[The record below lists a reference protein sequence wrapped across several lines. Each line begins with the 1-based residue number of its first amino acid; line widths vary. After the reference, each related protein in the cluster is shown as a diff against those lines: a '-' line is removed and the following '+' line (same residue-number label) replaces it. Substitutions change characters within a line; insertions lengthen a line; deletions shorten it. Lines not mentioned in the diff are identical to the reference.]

1 MAPKSGTSE
10 PHPSEASTALTQVRE
25 GCYNQHVDDTHPD
38 VRRRQ
43 LELLR
48 SAGFERRA
56 TLALSLSQSVIDMSR
71 RALREQMPEASEEEV
86 RLRWAGLQYGEALEA
101 RLRASMGARRK

>member
-1 MAPKSGTSE
+1 M
-10 PHPSEASTALTQVRE
+10 
-25 GCYNQHVDDTHPD
+25 DDTHPE

-56 TLALSLSQSVIDMSR
+56 ALALSLSQSVIDLSR
-71 RALREQMPEASEEEV
+71 RALREQMPGATEEEV
-86 RLRWAGLQYGEALEA
+86 RLRWVGLQYGEALEA
-101 RLRASMGARRK
+101 SADLASR